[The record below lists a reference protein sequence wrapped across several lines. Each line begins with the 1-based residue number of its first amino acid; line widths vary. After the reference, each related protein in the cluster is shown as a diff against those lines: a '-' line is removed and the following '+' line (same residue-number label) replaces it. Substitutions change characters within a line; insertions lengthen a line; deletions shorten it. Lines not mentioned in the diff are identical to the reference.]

1 MDQGRRRAVGLTQA
15 ELAERARISLH
26 AVSNME
32 RGAARLPHRTTIDL
46 IARALELAPGEHD
59 ALHALLRDAR
69 SSRGADVALPHART
83 APVRFTALPTPL
95 TPLIGRDELLHEVV
109 GALRDGAT
117 RLLTLVGS
125 PGVGKSRLALT
136 VAAEMAGAFAGRVAY
151 VPLAAIDDA
160 ALVLPAIAQRLGVAE
175 GNDSLLAS
183 LTSALVGEALLLV
196 LDNLEQIAEAAPQ
209 IGELLACTPGL
220 MVLATSR
227 VPLVLRGECLI
238 VVPPLT
244 LPTVA
249 DCEAI
254 DALLAAPAVAVF
266 LASARRAAPSY
277 VFGPSDAGAIAA
289 ICRRLDGL
297 PLALELAAPRLRLLS
312 PVALLERLERRLP
325 IAEGGPRDLP
335 RHQRTLRDT
344 VAWSYDRL
352 SVPEQRTFRA
362 CAVFASGASLHAVE
376 SVTAELHPDGAD
388 VRSLLDSL
396 LEKNLLVRDDDG
408 VDGEPR
414 VRLLETLRDF
424 AIDVLRAAGE
434 SDAAQRAHAGYF
446 AARIED
452 DERRVA
458 AKRTWWVA
466 RCDEDLPNLRSA
478 LQWAMGGD
486 VETGLRIS
494 GGLGTYWYLSGRLNE
509 GMRWLRDLLA
519 LAGGEQSPV
528 GVAVRAKALYMAGWI
543 ACDQGRSRDAVA
555 LLDACVALRRRRGSR
570 ASLIEALQRLAG
582 ASQQYGDLAR
592 AERILRACLAYHRR
606 AGDVAATLLTQNALS
621 NVAYER
627 GADAASEDQLREAL
641 PIARAHGDA
650 SWTVLFLV
658 KLGRF
663 AHARGDCSGAN
674 AIFEEGARLACAAT
688 AEQPP
693 PLMLLNL
700 AYVARELGR
709 LGEARAYCEMSLA
722 RYRSERHEDGVAFA
736 SLILGA
742 ITVDQG
748 DLRAAGACYAE
759 ALSLYER
766 LSVQRAL
773 ADCFEG
779 IASLKVTSHAQL
791 GAAAM
796 LCGAAARLRDVN
808 GSPLSRREGAEHERT
823 LAALRDLLGADTF
836 LSARATGASLALVD
850 ALALARS
857 AAHADEAVA
866 VYAGNAPVDKPVA
879 RR

>member
-1 MDQGRRRAVGLTQA
+1 
-15 ELAERARISLH
+15 
-26 AVSNME
+26 
-32 RGAARLPHRTTIDL
+32 
-46 IARALELAPGEHD
+46 
-59 ALHALLRDAR
+59 
-69 SSRGADVALPHART
+69 
-83 APVRFTALPTPL
+83 
-95 TPLIGRDELLHEVV
+95 
-109 GALRDGAT
+109 
-117 RLLTLVGS
+117 
-125 PGVGKSRLALT
+125 
-136 VAAEMAGAFAGRVAY
+136 
-151 VPLAAIDDA
+151 
-160 ALVLPAIAQRLGVAE
+160 
-175 GNDSLLAS
+175 
-183 LTSALVGEALLLV
+183 
-196 LDNLEQIAEAAPQ
+196 
-209 IGELLACTPGL
+209 
-220 MVLATSR
+220 
-227 VPLVLRGECLI
+227 
-238 VVPPLT
+238 
-244 LPTVA
+244 
-249 DCEAI
+249 
-254 DALLAAPAVAVF
+254 
-266 LASARRAAPSY
+266 
-277 VFGPSDAGAIAA
+277 
-289 ICRRLDGL
+289 
-297 PLALELAAPRLRLLS
+297 
-312 PVALLERLERRLP
+312 
-325 IAEGGPRDLP
+325 
-335 RHQRTLRDT
+335 
-344 VAWSYDRL
+344 
-352 SVPEQRTFRA
+352 
-362 CAVFASGASLHAVE
+362 
-376 SVTAELHPDGAD
+376 
-388 VRSLLDSL
+388 
-396 LEKNLLVRDDDG
+396 
-408 VDGEPR
+408 
-414 VRLLETLRDF
+414 
-424 AIDVLRAAGE
+424 LRAAGE

-452 DERRVA
+452 DERHVA

-466 RCDEDLPNLRSA
+466 RCDEDLPNLRAA

-519 LAGGEQSPV
+519 LAGGEHSPV

-606 AGDVAATLLTQNALS
+606 AGDVAATLLTLNALS

-650 SWTVLFLV
+650 GWTVLFLV

-674 AIFEEGARLACAAT
+674 ALFEEGARLACAAS
-688 AEQPP
+688 ADQP

-709 LGEARAYCEMSLA
+709 LGEARAYCETSLA
-722 RYRSERHEDGVAFA
+722 RYRAERHEDGVAFA
-736 SLILGA
+736 SLVLGA

-766 LSVQRAL
+766 LSVQHAL

-779 IASLKVTSHAQL
+779 IASLKVASRAQL

-796 LCGAAARLRDVN
+796 LCGAAATLRDVN
-808 GSPLSRREGAEHERT
+808 GSPLSRRESAAHERT
-823 LAALRDLLGADTF
+823 LAALRDLLGADTY
-836 LSARATGASLALVD
+836 LSARATGASLALDD

-857 AAHADEAVA
+857 TAHADEAVE
-866 VYAGNAPVDKPVA
+866 VHAGNPTVEKLGA